1 MKPTYYCIKDIEA
14 SMTTGQ
20 FAKAMWPRT
29 VFSSALITRPE
40 QKSQS
45 LLISDKAS
53 AAAAATK
60 AAIDESLDPNR
71 FIKLAAC

>member
-1 MKPTYYCIKDIEA
+1 MISDHP
-14 SMTTGQ
+14 MTSQQLSKETR
-20 FAKAMWPRT
+20 PR
-29 VFSSALITRPE
+29 SAFNSHLITRLG

-45 LLISDKAS
+45 LLIIDKDKAS
-53 AAAAATK
+53 AESAATK